1 MSVCVRFK
9 EVVCRFNPVIYKQK
23 ISNLLQMKVLKFGG
37 SSVATPQRIQS
48 VIEIIRPCLDSNVA
62 VVFSAFGGVTD
73 TLIQIS
79 SFALAGNNAY
89 KEKLA
94 EIETR
99 HLDAVRELVSVQK
112 QSSILAHVKIKM
124 NELEDV
130 LHGVYLVKERTP
142 RTLDYI
148 MSFGERLS
156 AYIIAEAMKDNGI
169 KAAYL
174 DARTVIRTDD
184 NFGQARVD
192 FETTNRNIAEHFGK
206 QQAVQII
213 TGFIG
218 SAESGETTTLGRSG
232 SDYTAAIFAA
242 ALGAEALEI
251 WTDVDGMM
259 TADPRLVKKSFTVP
273 QMSYEEAM
281 ELSHFGAKVIFPAT
295 MQPAMVNR
303 IPIWIKNTFNPSFRG
318 TVIHADSANG
328 KLIKGISSMNGISL
342 LNVQGSGL
350 LGVVGVSM
358 RLFATLARERINVIL
373 ISQASSE
380 HSICLAVESA
390 FAKAAKAA
398 VEKEFQHEIR
408 GEEID
413 EVQVQ
418 SGLSI
423 VAVVGDGM
431 KHSPGTSGRMFAAL
445 GKNGINVVAIAQ
457 GSSERNISAVVRQDD
472 IAKALNALHEA
483 FFLSDRKLLNLFLV
497 GTGLIGSSLLQMIG
511 EQFQKLASEN
521 LLEVNVAGIANSR
534 KMLFHEDGLKMNV
547 AIGEMKTTGESMSM
561 DSYVARMLALNL
573 PNSIFV
579 DCTSSEE
586 VTNHYEEILNANIS
600 IVTPNKKGNS
610 GSLGKYRALR
620 AAALSRGV
628 KFLFETNVGAGL
640 PVINT
645 LNDLL
650 LSGDKVISIE
660 GVLSGTLN
668 YIFSTY
674 SEGKKFSDVVKDA
687 KSRGYTEPDPRD
699 DLSGMDVAR
708 KILILSREAGL
719 PLELTDIKIQNLVPA
734 DCGGDISVD
743 EFFRRLEK
751 HDDHYQKL
759 LAEASAKGEKL
770 RYKAVLSDGSVKVQL
785 GSVDNQH
792 PFYSLS
798 GSDNIILLTTERY
811 HERPMV
817 IRGPG
822 AGAAVTAAGVFADI
836 IRIGH
841 YAKKT

>member
-1 MSVCVRFK
+1 
-9 EVVCRFNPVIYKQK
+9 
-23 ISNLLQMKVLKFGG
+23 MKVLKFGG
-37 SSVATPQRIQS
+37 SSVATPQRIRS
-48 VIEIIRPCLDSNVA
+48 VIEILKPYLAKEVA

-73 TLIQIS
+73 HLIQVS
-79 SFALAGNNAY
+79 TLALEGKQEY
-89 KEKLA
+89 KQKLEQLEK
-94 EIETR
+94 R
-99 HLDAVRELVSVQK
+99 HLEAVRELIGVQK
-112 QSSILAHVKIKM
+112 QSGILAQVKIRI

-130 LHGVYLVKERTP
+130 LNGVYLVKERTP

-156 AYIIAEAMKDNGI
+156 AYIIAEAVKDQGI
-169 KAAYL
+169 SAEYL
-174 DARTVIRTDD
+174 DARQVIRTD
-184 NFGQARVD
+184 NYFGQAKVD
-192 FETTNRNIAEHFGK
+192 FEITNKLIIDHFK
-206 QQAVQII
+206 HHQAVQII
-213 TGFIG
+213 TGFIAT
-218 SAESGETTTLGRSG
+218 SESGETTTLGRSG
-232 SDYTAAIFAA
+232 SDYTAAIFAG
-242 ALGAEALEI
+242 ALNATDLEI

-259 TADPRLVKKSFTVP
+259 TADPRMVKKAFTVP

-295 MQPAMVNR
+295 MQPAMVNH
-303 IPIWIKNTFNPSFRG
+303 IPIWIKNTFNPSFNG
-318 TVIHADSANG
+318 TVINAKAGNG

-342 LNVQGSGL
+342 LNIQGSGL

-358 RLFATLARERINVIL
+358 RLFATLAREKINVIL

-380 HSICLAVESA
+380 HSICIAIESVSARQAKLAI
-390 FAKAAKAA
+390 
-398 VEKEFQHEIR
+398 EKEFTHEIR
-408 GEEID
+408 NEEID

-418 SGLSI
+418 SDLSI

-431 KHSPGTSGRMFAAL
+431 KHSPGTSGRMFSAL

-457 GSSERNISAVVRQDD
+457 GSSERNISAVVGQPDV
-472 IAKALNALHEA
+472 AKALNSLHEA
-483 FFLSDRKLLNLFLV
+483 FFLSDRKLLNIFLV
-497 GTGLIGSSLLQMIG
+497 GTGLIGNTLLKMI
-511 EQFQKLASEN
+511 EDQFAKLAKEN
-521 LLEVNVAGIANSR
+521 LLEINVEAIANSK
-534 KMLFHEDGLKMNV
+534 KMLFSEEGLSLASAV
-547 AIGEMKTTGESMSM
+547 DDMKTKGEPMGM
-561 DSYVARMLALNL
+561 QAFVEKMLSLNK

-586 VTNHYEEILNANIS
+586 VTEFYPQILEANIS
-600 IVTPNKKGNS
+600 IVTPNKKANS
-610 GSLGKYRALR
+610 GSQEKYEVLKTTAFKRNA
-620 AAALSRGV
+620 

-668 YIFSTY
+668 FIFSSY
-674 SEGKKFSDVVKDA
+674 APGKKFSDVVREA
-687 KSRGYTEPDPRD
+687 KEKGYTEPDPRD
-699 DLSGMDVAR
+699 DLSGKDVAR
-708 KILILSREAGL
+708 KILILSREAGMK
-719 PLELTDIKIQNLVPA
+719 LELTDIGIQNLVPE
-734 DCGGDISVD
+734 DCQKAGSVD
-743 EFFRRLEK
+743 EFFRTLEK
-751 HDDHYQKL
+751 HDASFEKL
-759 LAEASAKGEKL
+759 LAAASAKGEKL
-770 RYKAVLSDGSVKVQL
+770 RYKAVLRDGKVNVEL
-785 GSVDNQH
+785 GSVNDQH

-841 YAKKT
+841 YAK